1 MIFLSTIVILKDH
14 PSMWYCINQAILFCQ
29 NNLSPII
36 IFVPSISF
44 RIADWLSKQSERDQE
59 KARRKQERLER
70 LQTAPKHVFEDST
83 EYTSQL
89 QDNMD
94 SIDDALQKGYYT
106 SFLSYY
112 CKLIECIKILHN
124 SPIHYFSGK

>member
-1 MIFLSTIVILKDH
+1 M
-14 PSMWYCINQAILFCQ
+14 
-29 NNLSPII
+29 
-36 IFVPSISF
+36 
-44 RIADWLSKQSERDQE
+44 SKQSERDQE

-70 LQTAPKHVFEDST
+70 HQTAPKHVFEDST
-83 EYTSQL
+83 AYTSQL

-112 CKLIECIKILHN
+112 CKLIKCIKILHN
-124 SPIHYFSGK
+124 SPLFSILVRNNCSINSLFFLVMHRNVYEIHLSDTY

>member
-1 MIFLSTIVILKDH
+1 
-14 PSMWYCINQAILFCQ
+14 MWYCINQAILFCQ

-36 IFVPSISF
+36 ISVPSISF

-83 EYTSQL
+83 AYTSQL

-94 SIDDALQKGYYT
+94 SIDDALQNGYYT
-106 SFLSYY
+106 SFLTSY
-112 CKLIECIKILHN
+112 CKLIKMYKN
-124 SPIHYFSGK
+124 TAQQPII